1 MSCRASNSGRRYG
14 STFACRSPGRKPRRS
29 PASTAGRVSTI
40 RATSRFISAETA
52 MATARNDLPVPAGPI
67 AKTMSCFRIASTYR
81 FWPGVF
87 GVIHFFRDGT
97 AIASLNTALRSASS
111 LSDSI
116 RSAARTSIVRTG
128 APARTRSASWTSARS
143 AFRTCR
149 SSPLSMMSWPRA
161 TMRMSSSC
169 SSVRRWSSLR
179 PRRGSRSTSGA
190 SEMRR
195 VIVVASLN
203 SWVPSPS
210 LSLGW
215 QIELDVQLLE
225 ALRRHRRRRLHQEI
239 LRLLVHRERDHLAD
253 VALAG
258 NEHDDSIDARRRA
271 PVGRRAEP
279 ERVQHPAEARLHLL
293 AAVPGDGERLVHDLG
308 PVVPDRA
315 TRELDPVAHDVVLI
329 GFDRERVLRLQGLE
343 TALGHRERVV
353 TELDPPGLLVQLVHR
368 EVGHPAEPERVLLDE
383 AELLAELVPHLPRE
397 PVGRGTLLAN
407 EEKHVAVDRLGRRA
421 ESAEVRRVEEFRDRP
436 PRPALRERHVA
447 ETWRALLARPLS
459 QLVEEAAGLRHPLWR
474 AHGAD
479 DRAPG
484 DRGREHREPGVTE
497 GRRDVADRERIA
509 QVRLVGAV
517 FQNGLVERDP
527 GERRRCH
534 RALRT
539 EFLEHAVED
548 RLDRREHVLLGDE
561 RHLEVELVE
570 LARRPIG
577 AAVLVTEARGDLEV
591 AIEPGDHE
599 ELLEL
604 LRRLRQRVELP
615 RVDTARHEVVAR
627 TLGGARREDRRLEL
641 GEPGRD
647 HSPAD
652 RRDDMAP
659 QQHVPVELLP
669 PEVEE
674 AVAEARLLR
683 ILGGAA
689 DLDRQ
694 GLGDREGFEVL
705 DGELDLPR
713 GKLGVHGL
721 GRAGHHRPG
730 HRDDALETEPFGRPQ
745 VRARSLENALGQ
757 TVVVAEVDE
766 QKAAVVALPVDPAR
780 EPRRRARVRRP
791 ELAARV
797 GPVAGQRVAHA
808 PPPRA
813 SSPSTHPDS
822 GTVRCVPDFSSRT
835 IASPRASSSGPRI
848 TAWRTPR
855 RFACGS
861 LFARSSSLPSFRS
874 PWPTSTTSP
883 FDLSWLAI
891 GRSRFNGSSPRGI
904 RKTPTRRPSH
914 ASGPSSGRS

>member
-1 MSCRASNSGRRYG
+1 M
-14 STFACRSPGRKPRRS
+14 
-29 PASTAGRVSTI
+29 
-40 RATSRFISAETA
+40 
-52 MATARNDLPVPAGPI
+52 
-67 AKTMSCFRIASTYR
+67 
-81 FWPGVF
+81 
-87 GVIHFFRDGT
+87 
-97 AIASLNTALRSASS
+97 
-111 LSDSI
+111 
-116 RSAARTSIVRTG
+116 
-128 APARTRSASWTSARS
+128 
-143 AFRTCR
+143 
-149 SSPLSMMSWPRA
+149 
-161 TMRMSSSC
+161 
-169 SSVRRWSSLR
+169 
-179 PRRGSRSTSGA
+179 SGA

-258 NEHDDSIDARRRA
+258 NEHDDPIDAWRRA

-315 TRELDPVAHDVVLI
+315 ARELDPVAHDVVLI

-353 TELDPPGLLVQLVHR
+353 AELDPPGLLVQLVHR

-383 AELLAELVPHLPRE
+383 AELLAELVPHLPRK
-397 PVGRGTLLAN
+397 PVGRGTLLAD
-407 EEKHVAVDRLGRRA
+407 EEERVAVDRLGRRA
-421 ESAEVRRVEEFRDRP
+421 ESSEVRRAEEFRDRP
-436 PRPALRERHVA
+436 PRPALRERYVA

-459 QLVEEAAGLRHPLWR
+459 QLVEEAAGLRRPLGR

-539 EFLEHAVED
+539 ELLEHAVED

-615 RVDTARHEVVAR
+615 RVDTAGHDVVAR
-627 TLGGARREDRRLEL
+627 ALWGARREDRRLEL
-641 GEPGRD
+641 GEAGRD
-647 HSPAD
+647 HAPAD

-659 QQHVPVELLP
+659 EQDVPMELLS

-674 AVAEARLLR
+674 AVAEADVLR
-683 ILGGAA
+683 ILDVAI

-694 GLGDREGFEVL
+694 GLGDREDREVL
-705 DGELDLPR
+705 DGELALPC
-713 GKLGVHGL
+713 GELGVHGR

-730 HRDDALETEPFGRPQ
+730 HRDDALEAEPLGSLE
-745 VRARSLENALGQ
+745 VRARAVEHALSQ
-757 TVVVAEVDE
+757 AVVVAEVDE
-766 QKAAVVALPVDPAR
+766 QEAAVVAFAMDPTR
-780 EPRRRARVRRP
+780 QPRRGARVLGP
-791 ELAARV
+791 ELAARMR
-797 GPVAGQRVAHA
+797 PVAGQPVAHA
-808 PPPRA
+808 RPPSA
-813 SSPSTHPDS
+813 SSSSTSPDS
-822 GTVRCVPDFSSRT
+822 STVRWAPDPSSRT

-848 TAWRTPR
+848 TAWRTPSR
-855 RFACGS
+855 LVCSS
-861 LFARSSSLPSFRS
+861 LFARSSSFPSLRS
-874 PWPTSTTSP
+874 PWPTSTTTPLDLNRLARGRRRINAASP
-883 FDLSWLAI
+883 S
-891 GRSRFNGSSPRGI
+891 GI
-904 RKTPTRRPSH
+904 RKTPGRRAPH
-914 ASGPSSGRS
+914 PSGPSSGRS

>member
-1 MSCRASNSGRRYG
+1 
-14 STFACRSPGRKPRRS
+14 
-29 PASTAGRVSTI
+29 
-40 RATSRFISAETA
+40 
-52 MATARNDLPVPAGPI
+52 MATARNDLPVPAGPM

-81 FWPGVF
+81 FWPGFF
-87 GVIHFFRDGT
+87 GLLHFCRDGT
-97 AIASLNTALRSASS
+97 AIASLNTALRSASP

-116 RSAARTSIVRTG
+116 GSAARTSIVRTG
-128 APARTRSASWTSARS
+128 VPARTRSASWTRARS

-195 VIVVASLN
+195 VIVVASFN

-258 NEHDDSIDARRRA
+258 NEHDDPIDARRRA

-279 ERVQHPAEARLHLL
+279 ERVQHPTEARL
-293 AAVPGDGERLVHDLG
+293 
-308 PVVPDRA
+308 
-315 TRELDPVAHDVVLI
+315 
-329 GFDRERVLRLQGLE
+329 Q
-343 TALGHRERVV
+343 
-353 TELDPPGLLVQLVHR
+353 
-368 EVGHPAEPERVLLDE
+368 
-383 AELLAELVPHLPRE
+383 LLAELVPHLPRE
-397 PVGRGTLLAN
+397 PVGRGTLLAD

-421 ESAEVRRVEEFRDRP
+421 EPAEVRRVEEFRDRP

-459 QLVEEAAGLRHPLWR
+459 QLVEEAAGLRRPLGR

-539 EFLEHAVED
+539 ELLEHAVED

-615 RVDTARHEVVAR
+615 RVDTARQRVVAR

-647 HSPAD
+647 HVPAD

-659 QQHVPVELLP
+659 EQDVPVELLP
-669 PEVEE
+669 PE
-674 AVAEARLLR
+674 
-683 ILGGAA
+683 G
-689 DLDRQ
+689 
-694 GLGDREGFEVL
+694 
-705 DGELDLPR
+705 
-713 GKLGVHGL
+713 
-721 GRAGHHRPG
+721 
-730 HRDDALETEPFGRPQ
+730 
-745 VRARSLENALGQ
+745 
-757 TVVVAEVDE
+757 
-766 QKAAVVALPVDPAR
+766 
-780 EPRRRARVRRP
+780 
-791 ELAARV
+791 
-797 GPVAGQRVAHA
+797 
-808 PPPRA
+808 
-813 SSPSTHPDS
+813 
-822 GTVRCVPDFSSRT
+822 
-835 IASPRASSSGPRI
+835 
-848 TAWRTPR
+848 
-855 RFACGS
+855 
-861 LFARSSSLPSFRS
+861 
-874 PWPTSTTSP
+874 
-883 FDLSWLAI
+883 
-891 GRSRFNGSSPRGI
+891 
-904 RKTPTRRPSH
+904 
-914 ASGPSSGRS
+914 

>member
-1 MSCRASNSGRRYG
+1 
-14 STFACRSPGRKPRRS
+14 
-29 PASTAGRVSTI
+29 
-40 RATSRFISAETA
+40 
-52 MATARNDLPVPAGPI
+52 MATARNDLPVPAGPM

-87 GVIHFFRDGT
+87 GVIHFLRDGT

-128 APARTRSASWTSARS
+128 VPARTRSASWTRARS

-258 NEHDDSIDARRRA
+258 NEHDDPIDARRRA

-279 ERVQHPAEARLHLL
+279 ERVQHPTEARLDLL
-293 AAVPGDGERLVHDLG
+293 ATVPGDGERLVHDLG

-315 TRELDPVAHDVVLI
+315 ARELDPVAHDVVLI

-353 TELDPPGLLVQLVHR
+353 AELDPPGLLVQLVHR

-383 AELLAELVPHLPRE
+383 AELLAELVPHLPRK
-397 PVGRGTLLAN
+397 PVGRGTLLAD
-407 EEKHVAVDRLGRRA
+407 EEERVAVDRLGRRA
-421 ESAEVRRVEEFRDRP
+421 EPAEVRRVEEFRDRP

-447 ETWRALLARPLS
+447 ETWRALGARPLS
-459 QLVEEAAGLRHPLWR
+459 QLVEEAAGLRHPL
-474 AHGAD
+474 G
-479 DRAPG
+479 
-484 DRGREHREPGVTE
+484 
-497 GRRDVADRERIA
+497 
-509 QVRLVGAV
+509 
-517 FQNGLVERDP
+517 
-527 GERRRCH
+527 
-534 RALRT
+534 
-539 EFLEHAVED
+539 
-548 RLDRREHVLLGDE
+548 REHVLLGDE

-683 ILGGAA
+683 ILGVAA

-713 GKLGVHGL
+713 GKLRVHGL

-730 HRDDALETEPFGRPQ
+730 HRDDAPGAEPFGRPQ
-745 VRARSLENALGQ
+745 VRARALENALGQ
-757 TVVVAEVDE
+757 AVVVAEVDE

-808 PPPRA
+808 RPPRA
-813 SSPSTHPDS
+813 SSSSTSPDS

-855 RFACGS
+855 RLACGS